1 MSLKKE
7 KRGVIFT
14 SVTGRYD
21 SLPQPLYV
29 HTDYD
34 YICVTDQEVGQPDGV
49 WRFMKNPNDN
59 ADLKRRSVWAR
70 LHPHLLFKDYDYSLY
85 IDGNVQIKDKEF
97 YDYVEQAIEQD
108 VLIAQVPHPT
118 RDCIYQELE
127 QCLNVRKVTPWQY
140 IQHRQKFTKSGLP
153 HHWGLYEN
161 NVILRKHNDP
171 QVIRISEQWWAEYN
185 LISNRD
191 QLSLMLVYWRE
202 QFKPQLLLG
211 EGQNTRTS
219 KLIGCIEHSGGRNKE
234 VALGRR
240 LILFLERKILLPIY
254 RRWVHAED
262 YQSEW

>member
-1 MSLKKE
+1 M
-7 KRGVIFT
+7 KRKVIYTCLF
-14 SVTGRYD
+14 GKID
-21 SLPQPLYV
+21 NLLQPKV
-29 HTDYD
+29 IDNSFD
-34 YICVTDQEVGQPDGV
+34 YICFSDYMLPQSGIWQIRQIADSGLDVIAQS
-49 WRFMKNPNDN
+49 RFPKLM
-59 ADLKRRSVWAR
+59 
-70 LHPHLLFKDYDYSLY
+70 PHKVLEDYDYSLY

-140 IQHRQKFTKSGLP
+140 IRHRQKYTKSGLP

-161 NVILRKHNDP
+161 NVILRKHNAP
-171 QVIRISEQWWAEYN
+171 QVIRISEQWWEEYN

-202 QFKPQLLLG
+202 QYKPQLLLG

>member
-1 MSLKKE
+1 M
-7 KRGVIFT
+7 KRKVIYTCLF
-14 SVTGRYD
+14 GKID
-21 SLPQPLYV
+21 NLLQPKV
-29 HTDYD
+29 IDNSFD
-34 YICVTDQEVGQPDGV
+34 YICFSDCMLPQSGIWQIRQIADSGLDVIAQS
-49 WRFMKNPNDN
+49 RFPKLMPHK
-59 ADLKRRSVWAR
+59 DLE
-70 LHPHLLFKDYDYSLY
+70 DYDYSLY

-140 IQHRQKFTKSGLP
+140 IRHRQKYTKSGLP

-171 QVIRISEQWWAEYN
+171 QVIRISAQWWEEYN

-211 EGQNTRTS
+211 KGQNTRTS

>member
-1 MSLKKE
+1 MIRK
-7 KRGVIFT
+7 VIYT
-14 SVTGRYD
+14 SVTGQYD
-21 SLPQPLYV
+21 ALPQPLSIRS
-29 HTDYD
+29 DYD
-34 YICVTDQEVGQPDGV
+34 YICVTDHMDKPMEGI
-49 WRFMKNPNDN
+49 WRCMKNPNDN

-118 RDCIYQELE
+118 RDCIYWELE
-127 QCLNVRKVTPWQY
+127 QCLNIRKVTPWQY
-140 IQHRQKFTKSGLP
+140 ICHRRRYTQSGLP
-153 HHWGLYEN
+153 KHWGLYEN
-161 NVILRKHNDP
+161 NVILRKHNDA
-171 QVIRISEQWWAEYN
+171 QVIRISEEWWKEYN

-211 EGQNTRTS
+211 EGQNTRNS
-219 KLIGCIEHSGGRNKE
+219 KLIGCIDHFGGRNKE
-234 VALGRR
+234 FAFGKR